1 MARDQVLGLSRSR
14 RVNSF
19 STASRMNCAMR
30 FGPAMTSIRAI
41 WSSVNR
47 TFVSFTPSGGRPMRL
62 PVTVPGKFV
71 KEPSNN
77 RPRLLTP

>member
-1 MARDQVLGLSRSR
+1 VNQLLGFSRSR
-14 RVNSF
+14 RRSSA

-30 FGPAMTSIRAI
+30 FGPATASMRAI
-41 WSSVNR
+41 WSNVNR

-62 PVTVPGKFV
+62 PLTVPGIFV
-71 KEPSNN
+71 KAASNN